1 MYVLSAPAT
10 GCGPAGSLPTP
21 DMPFIRDLIL
31 RVSAAEED
39 CDKPHPRW
47 SEPVLLSDMLSA
59 ASGLGCMFGC
69 SKQVHTRYCDC
80 MPRQMYGKVWT

>member
-21 DMPFIRDLIL
+21 DMPFIRDLVL

-39 CDKPHPRW
+39 SDKPHPRW
-47 SEPVLLSDMLSA
+47 SAPVLVSDRLSA
-59 ASGLGCMFGC
+59 ASGLGCFLGAP
-69 SKQVHTRYCDC
+69 SK
-80 MPRQMYGKVWT
+80 WTPELPLRVAADVS